1 MTESKGNAEGN
12 VVRTAWG
19 RARFGARTV
28 PAMVPAVPVGILLA
42 ALLAAAA
49 ALAGF
54 SPQRP
59 LLGAAIVAAL
69 TALPL
74 CALAWAFLVDR
85 DSLKG
90 AAARPEESVETRWYD
105 ASAAGAFHDLL
116 IVAGLGTAVLFLT
129 PLQID
134 GSIALLA
141 VTVAGMLSMGVR
153 YTVSR
158 RRG

>member
-1 MTESKGNAEGN
+1 MAESNGNAKGH

-42 ALLAAAA
+42 ALVAAAA
-49 ALAGF
+49 TLAGF

-69 TALPL
+69 TVLPL

-90 AAARPEESVETRWYD
+90 AAARPEESVESRWYD
-105 ASAAGAFHDLL
+105 ASAAGAFHDQL
-116 IVAGLGTAVLFLT
+116 IVAGLGTAVLFLA
-129 PLQID
+129 PLEID
-134 GSIALLA
+134 GSVALLA

>member
-1 MTESKGNAEGN
+1 MTESNGNAKGNP
-12 VVRTAWG
+12 VRTAWG

-28 PAMVPAVPVGILLA
+28 PAMVPAVPVGIFLA

-59 LLGAAIVAAL
+59 LLGAAVVAAL

-85 DSLKG
+85 DSLRG
-90 AAARPEESVETRWYD
+90 AAARPEESVESRWYD

-116 IVAGLGTAVLFLT
+116 IVAGLGTSVLFLT
-129 PLQID
+129 PLEID
-134 GSIALLA
+134 GSVALLA
-141 VTVAGMLSMGVR
+141 VTVAGMLSMGMR